1 MNAEQRKGQGLL
13 GVGFLSVP
21 SSSAVSS
28 GSEESGRESVA
39 AFCSADDAARAR
51 RLRVR
56 RGVLAAVTHVLLAVL
71 VALILLPGVKMV
83 PTPTP
88 FLVAV
93 ALIEC
98 CYIASVVRAR
108 GKSEAPSWIV
118 LIVWVLLI
126 AWELLTTQLGR
137 LHPVLVPAPEA
148 VFNVFATQYDV
159 LLVNVASSVE
169 LLLVGAVT
177 SIVLGVL
184 LGALVGWVGPL
195 RDVCAPIARVLAPI
209 PSVVFAPYLVALM
222 PTFRSA
228 SAMVVFLGLFWPTFL
243 NIIIRVNGIDRRI
256 IESARMLELSS
267 FDMVRHVIL
276 PYIAPGVINGL
287 NGQLTASIMMLTFA
301 EMLGAKSGMGYYIIN
316 YTNFANYVNVIA
328 GIIVVGV
335 VVTLLNRGINSAKRR
350 LVKWR

>member
-1 MNAEQRKGQGLL
+1 M
-13 GVGFLSVP
+13 
-21 SSSAVSS
+21 
-28 GSEESGRESVA
+28 
-39 AFCSADDAARAR
+39 
-51 RLRVR
+51 
-56 RGVLAAVTHVLLAVL
+56 
-71 VALILLPGVKMV
+71 
-83 PTPTP
+83 
-88 FLVAV
+88 
-93 ALIEC
+93 
-98 CYIASVVRAR
+98 
-108 GKSEAPSWIV
+108 
-118 LIVWVLLI
+118 
-126 AWELLTTQLGR
+126 
-137 LHPVLVPAPEA
+137 
-148 VFNVFATQYDV
+148 
-159 LLVNVASSVE
+159 
-169 LLLVGAVT
+169 
-177 SIVLGVL
+177 
-184 LGALVGWVGPL
+184 
-195 RDVCAPIARVLAPI
+195 
-209 PSVVFAPYLVALM
+209 
-222 PTFRSA
+222 FRSA